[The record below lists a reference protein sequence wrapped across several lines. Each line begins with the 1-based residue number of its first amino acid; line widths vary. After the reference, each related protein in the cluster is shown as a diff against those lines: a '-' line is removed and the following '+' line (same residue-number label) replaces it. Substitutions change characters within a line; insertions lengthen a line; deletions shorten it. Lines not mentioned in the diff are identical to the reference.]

1 MPPPIY
7 PPDLLDVIEG
17 FTAGPFDGEV
27 YRHMFNDYSPSRV
40 NVYGARWNPPEVAAL
55 YTSLQRETC
64 LAEAE
69 HAIAIQPLRPRAK
82 RTLYRVHVR
91 LSAVVS
97 LSTAEDLRAVGLDLD
112 ALRDDDHS
120 RCRLVGGAVKHLGH
134 DGLLVPSA
142 RADGV
147 NLVIFPSTEYELE
160 IIDHEIIEP

>member
-82 RTLYRVHVR
+82 RMLYRGAR
-91 LSAVVS
+91 AVVGGC
-97 LSTAEDLRAVGLDLD
+97 VPLDG
-112 ALRDDDHS
+112 RGS
-120 RCRLVGGAVKHLGH
+120 SCGGAR
-134 DGLLVPSA
+134 SR
-142 RADGV
+142 RAPGR
-147 NLVIFPSTEYELE
+147 
-160 IIDHEIIEP
+160 